1 MMVPWIYRVLR
12 VADRDYLD
20 IQDLINRC
28 ADEGWELVTVADGRV
43 YLKLRRW

>member
-1 MMVPWIYRVLR
+1 MMVPWIYRVVSLGN
-12 VADRDYLD
+12 RDYVD

-43 YLKLRRW
+43 YLKRRR